1 MNPVM
6 IALGIASV
14 MICLGMVLR
23 AKVPFLRKMLV
34 PVGVIAGV
42 LGFLFMNVVYGVL
55 HWDLGGANSAMYT
68 EIVNVMFTISFISI
82 GLTDTKKKKSAPS
95 EEGKKKSGGAMKGA
109 LGMGMV
115 WCALYTLT
123 PVIGYL
129 VIALVG
135 KPVGMAPEYGLLIPF
150 GFCQGP
156 GQAANYGMIFEE
168 TYGFP
173 NSSQVAITF
182 AVVGFL
188 AAFLV
193 GVPLAK
199 LGLRKNIVRHAGKM
213 NESVEKGVFTPEEQ
227 REPMG
232 KVTTHSGSLETMAF
246 HFAIIG
252 VCYIVAVGISKA
264 ISFIP
269 IFGPT
274 FSSMMFFCG
283 MIAAYIVKAIMK
295 KLHVDHLKND
305 VFQSKITGWMSDYLV
320 VCAFMAVQ
328 LSAVGNWLLPII
340 IECVVVVVITALSCI
355 YFCKRFGGEN
365 DYERMLGLYGTAT
378 GTTPS
383 GMSLVRM
390 TDPKLETTTGVELGL
405 MNITMF
411 LSTPGMIFLT
421 LGMTNVIPVPVMCV
435 AMAIVGLIYFI
446 VLKPMHLW
454 NKPTFSLRKGRTQ
467 EGSDDGDVGFVKGFL
482 REPDGVA
489 QIIE

>member
-1 MNPVM
+1 MNSAMV
-6 IALGIASV
+6 ALGVASI

-34 PVGVIAGV
+34 PVSVIAGA
-42 LGFLFMNVVYGVL
+42 LGFIFMNIIYGVL
-55 HWDLGGANSAMYT
+55 DWNLGGANSTMYT
-68 EIVNVMFTISFISI
+68 QIVDILFTISFISI
-82 GLTDTKKKKSAPS
+82 GLTDAKKKKAAPAN
-95 EEGKKKSGGAMKGA
+95 EGKKNSGGVMKGA

-129 VIALVG
+129 VIAIAG

-156 GQAANYGMIFEE
+156 GQAANYGKIFDE

-188 AAFLV
+188 AAFFV

-199 LGLRKNIVRHAGKM
+199 LGLRKKIVRHVGKV
-213 NESVEKGVFTPEEQ
+213 NESVEKGIFTVEEQ

-246 HFAIIG
+246 HFALIG
-252 VCYIVAVGISKA
+252 VCYILAVGISKA

-274 FSSMMFFCG
+274 FSNMMFFCG

-295 KLHVDHLKND
+295 KLHVDYIKND
-305 VFQSKITGWMSDYLV
+305 VFQAKITGWTSDYLV

-328 LSAVGNWLLPII
+328 LSAVGSWLLPIL
-340 IECVVVVVITALSCI
+340 IECVVVVAVTVLACV
-355 YFCKRFGGEN
+355 YFCQRIGGEN
-365 DYERMLGLYGTAT
+365 DFERMLGLYGTST
-378 GTTPS
+378 GTVPS
-383 GMSLVRM
+383 GMALIRM
-390 TDPKLETTTGVELGL
+390 VDPKLETSTGVELGL

-411 LSTPGMIFLT
+411 LSTPGMILLT
-421 LGMTNVIPVPVMCV
+421 LGMTNVIPVPAMCIG
-435 AMAIVGLIYFI
+435 MAIVGILYII
-446 VLKPMHLW
+446 VLKPMKLW
-454 NKPTFSLRKGRTQ
+454 NKPTFTLRKGRIMDGT
-467 EGSDDGDVGFVKGFL
+467 DDGDVGFVKGFL
-482 REPDGVA
+482 REPAGVA